1 MASDEEST
9 AGVESE
15 SPVEQSATDRD
26 NGQPAGNVLDRL
38 ERSLSELHDVI
49 ERLHEEAAL
58 QGGLVGESH
67 AIQLERIATA
77 IEALVRKSA
86 SHLEKSKEGAS
97 AQTIR
102 QVIQSRSRAAARRIG
117 PKSEPDVR
125 RRKRGRLG
133 RLEAEVARL
142 AEAEHAVAGGL
153 EALVSEVAR
162 MSSRLEKRMQSVL
175 DMNAM
180 NAKFGPSH
188 LLTGQ
193 LIRSA
198 QVLDGLTR
206 RLVLDPDKLSY
217 PERLTAQ
224 RFPGLSQNGE
234 DGILL
239 ALFGVIGADERR
251 FAELGCGTN
260 GGNSGFLAYEL
271 GWSGLMVDAD
281 ETCVAACRHLQPP
294 SRVDVVQAWITREG
308 VNDLL
313 TEHGIEG
320 EIDLLSIDIDGNDY
334 WIWEAI
340 TVVTPRVVVIEYNA
354 GFPSARS
361 RSPTALT
368 SIARRFISCCTTA
381 LRCRLSIVLPS
392 GRATASSRWSLA
404 G

>member
-1 MASDEEST
+1 VPPGRCCES
-9 AGVESE
+9 
-15 SPVEQSATDRD
+15 
-26 NGQPAGNVLDRL
+26 
-38 ERSLSELHDVI
+38 
-49 ERLHEEAAL
+49 
-58 QGGLVGESH
+58 
-67 AIQLERIATA
+67 
-77 IEALVRKSA
+77 
-86 SHLEKSKEGAS
+86 
-97 AQTIR
+97 
-102 QVIQSRSRAAARRIG
+102 
-117 PKSEPDVR
+117 
-125 RRKRGRLG
+125 RKRGRLG
-133 RLEAEVARL
+133 GLEAEVARL

-175 DMNAM
+175 DDMNAM
-180 NAKFGPSH
+180 NAKLGPPR

-206 RLVLDPDKLSY
+206 RLVMDPDKLSY

-260 GGNSGFLAYEL
+260 GGNSGFLTYEL
-271 GWSGLMVDAD
+271 GWSGLIVDAD
-281 ETCVAACRHLQPP
+281 ETYVAACRHLQPP

-354 GFPSARS
+354 GFGPERAIAVRYRADFNRKEIHRLYYGASLQ
-361 RSPTALT
+361 ALNRL
-368 SIARRFISCCTTA
+368 ARR
-381 LRCRLSIVLPS
+381 
-392 GRATASSRWSLA
+392 RATASSRWSLA